1 MQHEIIFDRDEMLKQ
16 ILTGIGGEIDPEK
29 PQSLDGSMVDS
40 DLGDDAARATILRM
54 RNSGVLI

>member
-1 MQHEIIFDRDEMLKQ
+1 MLKQ

-40 DLGDDAARATILRM
+40 DLGEDAARATILRM